1 MRSQPPAP
9 EGIGNLSLTS
19 QGCLEPT
26 TPGVKNPFPFLCPR
40 DKLRSRPRMNEQGRG
55 PVWGVGGVEASD
67 SQLWGL
73 AMGHDPGRT
82 ALLAAASLGRL
93 A

>member
-40 DKLRSRPRMNEQGRG
+40 DKLRSRPRMNEQ
-55 PVWGVGGVEASD
+55 EAQD
-67 SQLWGL
+67 E
-73 AMGHDPGRT
+73 
-82 ALLAAASLGRL
+82 
-93 A
+93 